1 MIVSKKNG
9 CLCPASG
16 EQVWP
21 WFVLSVTPSFLVIAG
36 DWDWRGRQHGRG
48 GRIELGGKEAMNN
61 LKNASGEKS
70 SHDFVIC
77 VVFYF
82 IVLDADLDS
91 NFIDVQNK
99 SESTMVG
106 TSQIC
111 M

>member
-1 MIVSKKNG
+1 
-9 CLCPASG
+9 
-16 EQVWP
+16 
-21 WFVLSVTPSFLVIAG
+21 
-36 DWDWRGRQHGRG
+36 
-48 GRIELGGKEAMNN
+48 MNN